1 MNQCRAN
8 CQCPGGNCQM
18 NQCQANCHCDGGNC
32 QGGNFNGGNRFNPFN
47 GGGGGGGPRTA
58 CQFIPVQAGCAG
70 NPFCSWRGGQC
81 VPAMAAN
88 DIEGDSEDFDLE
100 EDGYDFEE
108 GSYDDE
114 DEDEDWDADVVST
127 QA

>member
-18 NQCQANCHCDGGNC
+18 NSCQANCQCPGGNC
-32 QGGNFNGGNRFNPFN
+32 EGGSPF
-47 GGGGGGGPRTA
+47 A
-58 CQFIPVQAGCAG
+58 
-70 NPFCSWRGGQC
+70 
-81 VPAMAAN
+81 AAN
-88 DIEGDSEDFDLE
+88 DIEGE
-100 EDGYDFEE
+100 YDFEE

-114 DEDEDWDADVVST
+114 DEDEDWDADVVSS